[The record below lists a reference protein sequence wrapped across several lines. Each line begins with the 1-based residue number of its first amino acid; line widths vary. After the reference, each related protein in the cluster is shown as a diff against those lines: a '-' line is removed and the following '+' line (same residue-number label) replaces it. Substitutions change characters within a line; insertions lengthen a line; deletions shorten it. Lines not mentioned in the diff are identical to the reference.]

1 MSRRALILALVVAL
15 PIADASA
22 RQVVDTLKPLLVEAL
37 KGGRAEGLLDNPD
50 ARAFTKTFGAT
61 APIRVDVERVGSHA
75 QPGCGRLEV
84 TTRQAGV
91 VERDEKGTAL
101 QAKDQRLVYQ
111 VNFCE
116 NGRFPVGE
124 EGR

>member
-1 MSRRALILALVVAL
+1 MSRRALILAMLLAL
-15 PIADASA
+15 PMAEASA
-22 RQVVDTLKPLLVEAL
+22 RQTVATLKPLLVEAL
-37 KGGRAEGLLDNPD
+37 KAGRAEGILDNPD
-50 ARAFTKTFGAT
+50 ARAFTQTFGAT
-61 APIRVDVERVGSHA
+61 APILVDVARVGSHA

-91 VERDEKGTAL
+91 VERDEKGTPL
-101 QAKDQRLVYQ
+101 PAKDQRLVYQ

-116 NGRFPVGE
+116 SGRFPVGE